1 MSQIPQENMFD
12 MVDLENMFTRKQ
24 LNAMRKKEFSEDE
37 TENPPKKP
45 KEVCFL
51 LGSKIQFS

>member
-24 LNAMRKKEFSEDE
+24 LNAMRKKEFSE
-37 TENPPKKP
+37 
-45 KEVCFL
+45 KEV
-51 LGSKIQFS
+51 IYDNV